1 MKSCFIFQVIIGLTV
16 FDCHIFNEHRH
27 ARKEIKLSLPDSEL
41 PVTSRVTL
49 PKMCPDMEFFWSVF
63 SRIWAECRDLRI
75 KPLYSVQIR
84 KNTGQ
89 KISMFGN
96 V

>member
-16 FDCHIFNEHRH
+16 FDCHIFNEHRQS
-27 ARKEIKLSLPDSEL
+27 RKEIKLSLPDSEL

-49 PKMCPDMEFFWSVF
+49 PKMCQDMEFFWSVF
-63 SRIWAECRDLRI
+63 SQIWTECRDLQT
-75 KPLYSVQIR
+75 KPPYSVQIR
-84 KNTGQ
+84 KNTDQ
-89 KISMFGN
+89 KISIFGN